1 MTLSRLKWLSV
12 LIPLAFL
19 VAIEVLRSVLFPEV
33 LSGWPGYLLIG
44 GIVLIGVLFFSEAVF
59 AIIDRAQERLERK
72 NRELLALHEAGLDI
86 TGDLEL
92 ETVLQR
98 VVEAARDLV
107 GAHYGAL
114 SYLNEDGRIGAF
126 LTSGITPEQRA
137 LLGPPPVGHGLLG
150 VTIRHGER
158 LRLADLG
165 TDPRSVGF
173 PPHHPPMHSLL
184 AVPIISRGEILGN
197 LYLTEKAGA
206 TEFSADDEEIL
217 ERLATQA
224 ALAVENARLHTRAR
238 ALAMTEERDRIAR
251 EIHDSVAQ
259 VLGYVNTKAQAAEEL
274 LKVGNTE
281 RAMVQIGQ
289 MGQAARD
296 AYADVRE
303 HILGL
308 RAAAAAD
315 RPFVESLGEY
325 LQRWQETSGV
335 AATLEVATGDIGTL
349 TPRLTDVAE
358 LQLLRLLQEAL
369 ANVRKH
375 ASATHVT
382 VRLRE
387 YNGGLEATVEDDGV
401 GFNPEEPMRGSSPH
415 FGLST
420 MRERA
425 EAVGG
430 SLSIDSALGGGT
442 RVTARLPYRD
452 QTALAGYARRS
463 DREGE
468 SSGG

>member
-19 VAIEVLRSVLFPEV
+19 VAIEVLRSVLFPDV

-44 GIVLIGVLFFSEAVF
+44 GIVLIGVLFFSEGVF
-59 AIIDRAQERLERK
+59 AIIDRAQERLEGK
-72 NRELLALHEAGLDI
+72 NRELLALHEAGLAI

-98 VVEAARDLV
+98 VVDAARDLV

-114 SYLNEDGRIGAF
+114 SYLNEGGQIGAF
-126 LTSGITPEQRA
+126 LTSGITREQRA
-137 LLGPPPVGHGLLG
+137 QLGPPPVGHGLLG
-150 VTIRHGER
+150 VTIRDGER
-158 LRLADLG
+158 LRLANLG
-165 TDPRSVGF
+165 SDPRSIGF
-173 PPHHPPMHSLL
+173 PSHHPPMRSLL
-184 AVPIISRGEILGN
+184 AVPIISRGEIVGN
-197 LYLTEKAGA
+197 LYLTEKIGA
-206 TEFSADDEEIL
+206 TEFATDDEEIL

-224 ALAVENARLHTRAR
+224 ALAVENARLHTQTR

-274 LKVGNTE
+274 LKVGNSE

-308 RAAAAAD
+308 RIAAAAE

-325 LQRWQETSGV
+325 LQRWQESSGV
-335 AATLEVATGDIGTL
+335 AATLEVASGDAQAL
-349 TPRLTDVAE
+349 SPRLSGVAE

-375 ASATHVT
+375 ASATSVT

-387 YNGGLEATVEDDGV
+387 CDDSLEATVDDDGT
-401 GFNPEEPMRGSSPH
+401 GFNPVEPTRGSFPH

-430 SLSIDSALGGGT
+430 SLTIDSTVGEGT
-442 RVTARLPYRD
+442 RVTARIPYRD
-452 QTALAGYARRS
+452 QTTLAGYRR
-463 DREGE
+463 REVRGSEGSGE
-468 SSGG
+468 